1 MNRTTALRLL
11 NVVALVAVLATNFAA
26 TALPLN
32 GRDTGAIS
40 DSYPV
45 LFTPAGYV
53 FAIWGVIYL
62 LLIGFVAYQLRPAP
76 VDVDR
81 LGRINGFFVLGAV
94 ANIAWL
100 FCWHY
105 DKLLLSEVFMLTLL
119 GSLIGI
125 YRRLGIGQ
133 TVHFGAGRWLVD
145 LPFSVYL
152 GWISVATIANTAILL
167 YSLGW
172 NGAPFG
178 PDAWTIVML
187 GVAAVLGLVMAR
199 RRHDAAFVLV
209 LAWAFFGIGA
219 ARAAVYETLSS
230 VAMLGAWILLGAAV
244 WAGLRAYRDTVTA
257 RVAARSS

>member
-11 NVVALVAVLATNFAA
+11 NVVALVAVLATNYAA

-40 DSYPV
+40 DAYPV

-53 FAIWGVIYL
+53 FAIWGLIYL

-76 VDVDR
+76 ADVER
-81 LGRINGFFVLGAV
+81 LGRINGLFLLGAL
-94 ANIAWL
+94 ANVAWL

-105 DKLLLSEVFMLTLL
+105 DVLWLSEVFMLTLL

-125 YRRLGIGQ
+125 YLRLGIG
-133 TVHFGAGRWLVD
+133 TVPRSGASRWLVD

-172 NGAPFG
+172 RGAPLG
-178 PDAWTIVML
+178 PDTWTIAML
-187 GVAAVLGLVMAR
+187 AVATGLGLVVAR
-199 RRHDAAFVLV
+199 RRHDVAYVLV
-209 LAWAFFGIGA
+209 LAWAFAGIAVARSAEWPTVAGVASLGA
-219 ARAAVYETLSS
+219 LV
-230 VAMLGAWILLGAAV
+230 MLGTAV
-244 WAGLRAYRDTVTA
+244 WAGLRSRAAATNTA
-257 RVAARSS
+257 T